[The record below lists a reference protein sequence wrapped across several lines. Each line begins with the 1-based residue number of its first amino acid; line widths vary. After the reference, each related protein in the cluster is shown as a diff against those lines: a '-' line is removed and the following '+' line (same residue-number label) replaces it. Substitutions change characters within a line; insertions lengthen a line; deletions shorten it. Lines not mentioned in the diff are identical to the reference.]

1 MDFLIDFLLHVDQH
15 LMEFMQA
22 YHQWT
27 YVLLFLIVFCET
39 GLVVLPFLPGDS
51 LLFVSGAMAS
61 LPGTP
66 LHISLLLPVLFAAA
80 VLGDSCNYLLGQ
92 HFGEKLFNRPDS
104 RLFRQNHLEKT
115 HAFFQQHGK
124 KAVLIARFVPVV
136 RTFTPFV
143 AGMGRMHYSS
153 FMGYNVA
160 GATVWVLLCCL
171 SGYFFGNLPFI
182 QEHLNLLLYG
192 IVLVSLSP
200 ALIEFLRIKIKLR

>member
-1 MDFLIDFLLHVDQH
+1 
-15 LMEFMQA
+15 
-22 YHQWT
+22 
-27 YVLLFLIVFCET
+27 
-39 GLVVLPFLPGDS
+39 
-51 LLFVSGAMAS
+51 MAS

-66 LHISLLLPVLFAAA
+66 LHISLLLLVLFAAA

-104 RLFRQNHLEKT
+104 RLFRQSHLEKT

-160 GATVWVLLCCL
+160 GAAVWVLLCCL
-171 SGYFFGNLPFI
+171 SGYFFGNLPFV

-200 ALIEFLRIKIKLR
+200 ALIEFLRIKIKLH

>member
-66 LHISLLLPVLFAAA
+66 LHISLLLLVLFAAA

-104 RLFRQNHLEKT
+104 RLFRQSHLEECT
-115 HAFFQQHGK
+115 IPVSWATMWREQPYGSFCAAF
-124 KAVLIARFVPVV
+124 PVISSETCPLYRSISTCCYMVSCWYRSV
-136 RTFTPFV
+136 R
-143 AGMGRMHYSS
+143 HS
-153 FMGYNVA
+153 
-160 GATVWVLLCCL
+160 
-171 SGYFFGNLPFI
+171 
-182 QEHLNLLLYG
+182 LNSY
-192 IVLVSLSP
+192 
-200 ALIEFLRIKIKLR
+200 A